1 MTITGIVYYIGQ
13 LETVGAN
20 GFTKQLLVV
29 KTDQQYD
36 STIPI
41 EFVKDKTALLNGL
54 SQGQAVT
61 VHINLGGREWNGKY
75 FPSVRGW
82 KIEAQ
87 AASAPNPAPV
97 APVAPVAE
105 VVEDDSL
112 PF

>member
-1 MTITGIVYYIGQ
+1 MTITGTIHHIGQ
-13 LETVGAN
+13 LETVGSN

-36 STIPI
+36 NLIPI
-41 EFVKDKTALLNGL
+41 EFVKDKTALLTTL
-54 SQGQAVT
+54 TVGQEVT

-87 AASAPNPAPV
+87 SAAPQPVPVPSAPMGGDD
-97 APVAPVAE
+97 E
-105 VVEDDSL
+105 DSL